1 VLADVELAVVDG
13 ETLACVAGSA
23 VLVMEA
29 AGCGRGGPSNVLEGV
44 GVIEGVNVSVA
55 VAGAGDALGDGFSV
69 DGGAGELV
77 AV

>member
-1 VLADVELAVVDG
+1 VLADVELAMVDG

-29 AGCGRGGPSNVLEGV
+29 AGCGRGEPSNVLEGV

-55 VAGAGDALGDGFSV
+55 VAGDALGDGFSV